1 VPHLRVKIKSFLKV
15 FKLVLMGMNMSKY
28 DVIGIGNPMVEVVV
42 KAEDSKLA
50 GFGMTKGG
58 GKAVGKEEQ
67 DRMLANFENVTRT
80 AGDSTANTLS
90 ALSILGARV
99 ALIGK
104 IGDDES
110 GVFFEKTIRNK
121 NFVSRL
127 VKCDKSTG
135 RCIVIVTKDG
145 QRSFAFNLG
154 AASELKNED
163 IVKGEIEESRIFHF
177 TGYQLTEPSLKKATM
192 YALEIAKKNNLLIS
206 FDLADSSAVKA
217 NLKEWKPIVDKYVN
231 VLFANEAEAEAY
243 TGLRAEEAVKN
254 IKENAV
260 ICIKLGERGSII
272 NDWGKIT
279 RVKAKKTRAVDTTG
293 AGDAYAAG
301 ILFGILRNMSFEK
314 SGELASHIS
323 SKVVEQIGA
332 RLKEEHIRDIK
343 F

>member
-1 VPHLRVKIKSFLKV
+1 
-15 FKLVLMGMNMSKY
+15 MTKY
-28 DVIGIGNPMVEVVV
+28 DVIGLGNPMIEIL
-42 KAEDSKLA
+42 AEADDSKLA
-50 GFGMTKGG
+50 GFGIVKGT
-58 GKAVGKEEQ
+58 GKAVKKEEQ
-67 DRMLANFENVTRT
+67 DEMLRGFREIKKT
-80 AGDSTANTLS
+80 AGDSTTNTLS

-99 ALIGK
+99 ALMGK
-104 IGDDES
+104 IGNDES
-110 GVFFEKTIRNK
+110 GIFFEKTIINK

-127 VKCDKSTG
+127 VKCDKATG

-145 QRSFAFNLG
+145 QRSFAYNLG
-154 AASELKNED
+154 AASDLKIED
-163 IVKGEIEESRIFHF
+163 IMARDMEESRMFHF
-177 TGYQLTEPSLKKATM
+177 TGYQLTDPSLKKATL

-206 FDLADSSAVKA
+206 FDLADSGAVKSF
-217 NLKEWKPIVDKYVN
+217 LKEWKPIVDKYVN

-243 TGLRAEEAVKN
+243 TGLKAEEAVKK

-260 ICIKLGERGSII
+260 VCVKLGEKGSII
-272 NDWGKIT
+272 NDNGKIT
-279 RVKAKKTRAVDTTG
+279 RVKAVKAKAVDTTG

-314 SGELASHIS
+314 SGELASQIS